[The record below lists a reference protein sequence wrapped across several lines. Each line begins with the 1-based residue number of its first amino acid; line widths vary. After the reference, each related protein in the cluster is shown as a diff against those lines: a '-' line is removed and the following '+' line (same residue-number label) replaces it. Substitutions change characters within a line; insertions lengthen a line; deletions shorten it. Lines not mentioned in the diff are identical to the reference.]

1 VSRMIDNPD
10 DAAIVS
16 AVISMAKSLRLHV
29 IAEGVE
35 TFEQGQFLRDRQC
48 DEAQGDYFGRPVAAD
63 ALAALLQAGTAH

>member
-1 VSRMIDNPD
+1 MTSNPD

-35 TFEQGQFLRDRQC
+35 TSEQLAFLLARHC
-48 DEAQGDYFGRPVAAD
+48 DEGQGYYFSRPLPAEALVLLLRTD
-63 ALAALLQAGTAH
+63 A